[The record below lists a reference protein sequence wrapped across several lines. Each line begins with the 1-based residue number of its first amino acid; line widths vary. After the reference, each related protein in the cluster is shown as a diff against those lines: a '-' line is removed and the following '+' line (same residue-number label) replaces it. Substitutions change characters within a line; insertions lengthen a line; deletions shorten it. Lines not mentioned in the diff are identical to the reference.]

1 MTPIEELKK
10 RIVKLQTAMQK
21 EEIGGAL
28 IVQRADLFYFSGT
41 GQNAHLFVPATG
53 ESTLLVK
60 RSFARAGQES
70 ALAKIELFQDWKNLI
85 ALVTDSVQAGS
96 KIGLETDVI
105 PANLYFRYQK
115 MLSSYEIVDISRPIR
130 QIRSIKSPYEISL
143 MREAAKIGEAVF
155 DHARII
161 IREGMSEVDLAA
173 GLESMA
179 RTLGHQGAV
188 RMRGFNQEIY
198 YGHVIT
204 GKNAAASSFFDG
216 PTGGSGLNP
225 SFPQGAGRSIIS
237 RNDPVLIDFVFI
249 NGGYI
254 VDQTRIFCLG
264 KPPQHLQEA
273 YKQAVSINKTL
284 AEKGRAG
291 LPASVLYQK
300 ALEMASAAGLK
311 NHFMGYTEKVNFI
324 GHGVGLELDELPI
337 IAPGFDQPLET
348 GMVFALE
355 PKFIF
360 PDQGAIGI
368 EDTYVVESKGLKKLT
383 SFSDQLQIL

>member
-1 MTPIEELKK
+1 MTPFEELEK
-10 RIVKLQTAMQK
+10 RIGKLQAVMQE

-28 IVQRADLFYFSGT
+28 LVQRADLFYFSGT
-41 GQNAHLFVPATG
+41 GQNAHLFIPVEG
-53 ESTLLVK
+53 EPTLIVK
-60 RSFARAGQES
+60 KSFLRARQES
-70 ALAKIELFQDWKNLI
+70 ALKNIEPFHDWNKLLT
-85 ALVTDSVQAGS
+85 LVAGS
-96 KIGLETDVI
+96 IPAGAKIGLETDVI

-115 MLSSYEIVDISRPIR
+115 MLSSYEIVDISRPVR
-130 QIRSIKSPYEISL
+130 QIRAVKSPYEISL
-143 MREAAKIGEAVF
+143 MKEAAKIGEAVF
-155 DHARII
+155 NHARQV

-173 GLESMA
+173 QLESRA
-179 RTLGHQGAV
+179 RSLGHQGAV

-198 YGHVIT
+198 YGHIIT
-204 GKNAAASSFFDG
+204 GENAAAISFFDG

-249 NGGYI
+249 YGGYI

-264 KPPQHLQEA
+264 EPPLHLHEA
-273 YKQAVSINKTL
+273 YRQAVLINNTL
-284 AEKGRAG
+284 AEIGRPGRPASALFQKAETMAAEAG
-291 LPASVLYQK
+291 L
-300 ALEMASAAGLK
+300 E
-311 NHFMGYTEKVNFI
+311 NHFMGYTEKVSFI

-337 IAPGFDQPLET
+337 IAQGHDQPLQK

-360 PDQGAIGI
+360 PGEGAIGI
-368 EDTYVVESKGLKKLT
+368 EDTFFVDSEGLTKLG